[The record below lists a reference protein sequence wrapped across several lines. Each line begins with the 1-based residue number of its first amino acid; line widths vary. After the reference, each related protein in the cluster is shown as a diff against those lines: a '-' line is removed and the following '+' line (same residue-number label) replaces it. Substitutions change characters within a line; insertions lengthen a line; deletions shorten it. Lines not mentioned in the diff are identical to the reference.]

1 MMVSSIENILDAK
14 TLSLV
19 FENIDTAVF
28 IGNLSR
34 QIVAMN
40 TAAEDL
46 FGYKK
51 EELIGQSTQVLY
63 AKSSDFN
70 KQGTYR
76 FNAESNLVDD
86 SYSMDYR
93 NKADKTFKGQT
104 TAGAI
109 KDNLGN
115 TLFFVVMIKDES
127 SRLAAEGALN
137 KLHTITSSRSL
148 DFTQRVDE
156 ILKLGT
162 EHFGLPIG
170 IFSKVVDDE
179 YVVQQ
184 AIHPDGALDSGM
196 TFDLGIT
203 YCWHVYQSNDVQGF
217 HHVSQSTIVSH
228 PCYQSFKLEA
238 YLGTPIFVDGARYGT
253 LNFSSPEPT
262 RPFIRQD
269 FDLIRLF
276 AEWIGHEI
284 ARNNDLLELKNAHQ
298 QMRILADTDALTGLP
313 NRGCTERVMNQYL
326 NRVKG
331 SASRRKLACALFDF
345 DYFKSIN
352 DNYGHHIGDEVLK
365 LFAQSVQIGCRDDDH
380 YGRWGGEEFLAIFPD
395 KSAEDVLPIL
405 QRLKKEMYGRPIRS
419 KGEVIV
425 PTFSIGLTDCQ
436 GDSINEVLKRVDGLL
451 YKAKDNGRDRIEVG

>member
-70 KQGTYR
+70 KQGT
-76 FNAESNLVDD
+76 FAVLTLSLNLVDD

-137 KLHTITSSRSL
+137 KLHNITSSRSL

-238 YLGTPIFVDGARYGT
+238 YLGTPISLMGYVMAVLIFQV
-253 LNFSSPEPT
+253 LNQ
-262 RPFIRQD
+262 RG
-269 FDLIRLF
+269 RLY
-276 AEWIGHEI
+276 A
-284 ARNNDLLELKNAHQ
+284 K
-298 QMRILADTDALTGLP
+298 IL
-313 NRGCTERVMNQYL
+313 
-326 NRVKG
+326 
-331 SASRRKLACALFDF
+331 S
-345 DYFKSIN
+345 
-352 DNYGHHIGDEVLK
+352 
-365 LFAQSVQIGCRDDDH
+365 
-380 YGRWGGEEFLAIFPD
+380 
-395 KSAEDVLPIL
+395 
-405 QRLKKEMYGRPIRS
+405 
-419 KGEVIV
+419 
-425 PTFSIGLTDCQ
+425 
-436 GDSINEVLKRVDGLL
+436 
-451 YKAKDNGRDRIEVG
+451 

>member
-127 SRLAAEGALN
+127 SRLAAEGTLN

-170 IFSKVVDDE
+170 IFSKIVDDE

-253 LNFSSPEPT
+253 LNFQVLNQ
-262 RPFIRQD
+262 RG
-269 FDLIRLF
+269 RLY
-276 AEWIGHEI
+276 A
-284 ARNNDLLELKNAHQ
+284 K
-298 QMRILADTDALTGLP
+298 IL
-313 NRGCTERVMNQYL
+313 
-326 NRVKG
+326 
-331 SASRRKLACALFDF
+331 S
-345 DYFKSIN
+345 
-352 DNYGHHIGDEVLK
+352 
-365 LFAQSVQIGCRDDDH
+365 
-380 YGRWGGEEFLAIFPD
+380 
-395 KSAEDVLPIL
+395 
-405 QRLKKEMYGRPIRS
+405 
-419 KGEVIV
+419 
-425 PTFSIGLTDCQ
+425 
-436 GDSINEVLKRVDGLL
+436 
-451 YKAKDNGRDRIEVG
+451 